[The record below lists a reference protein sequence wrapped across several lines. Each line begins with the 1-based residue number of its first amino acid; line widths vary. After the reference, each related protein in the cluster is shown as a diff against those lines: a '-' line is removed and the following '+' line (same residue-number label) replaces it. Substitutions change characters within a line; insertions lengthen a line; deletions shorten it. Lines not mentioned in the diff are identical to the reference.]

1 MGTGACIRVGL
12 RMSGREILEN
22 RNEDTLRNVESE
34 GQSDG
39 KIKRAPTW
47 VESSGKTECHVKLL
61 QSFAKFCSVS

>member
-1 MGTGACIRVGL
+1 MGTGACIRIGL

-39 KIKRAPTW
+39 NIKRAPT
-47 VESSGKTECHVKLL
+47 
-61 QSFAKFCSVS
+61 